1 MLSKAS
7 SDGDLKE
14 FKEFFSQGNES
25 TETKPSSFYYM
36 ELLDEN
42 PDSSDTMKHL
52 AEILLE
58 TASFDSVHQDRYVVL
73 VGDGKAYE
81 HLMQIKKMY
90 GSELQK
96 LLIFTGDW
104 HTLKKN

>member
-1 MLSKAS
+1 MSCCCVVALDWVDLTNVASGIFRFSNWVLSKAS

-42 PDSSDTMKHL
+42 PNSSDTMKHL
-52 AEILLE
+52 A
-58 TASFDSVHQDRYVVL
+58 
-73 VGDGKAYE
+73 
-81 HLMQIKKMY
+81 
-90 GSELQK
+90 
-96 LLIFTGDW
+96 
-104 HTLKKN
+104 